1 MFRDAAQGYKSLTKE
16 GRMAMKAVFTMWR
29 NTRMIILTA
38 VCAAIYS
45 AALLAFKTAIPL
57 IPGITEIRVGNIF
70 PMPFG
75 LMFGPAGAWGSAIGN
90 LIGDIFGGTLG
101 PSSLAGFW
109 GNFLLG
115 YLPYTLWTTLFPL
128 NHKSIQWSP
137 KSPKNW
143 LTYVLIAFLSSA
155 ACAVV
160 ISVFVDLLG
169 IIPYNILVK
178 IITLNNTIGSLI
190 GVILLSSVFKL
201 VKDHLH
207 LHWTEVMDET
217 DQGKPLAGPLGAW
230 IVTGASFFGL
240 FGGMVSDLPASTLGW
255 ISTLAILIG
264 SFLL

>member
-1 MFRDAAQGYKSLTKE
+1 MNAAL
-16 GRMAMKAVFTMWR
+16 AMWK

-101 PSSLAGFW
+101 PSSLAGFV

-115 YLPYTLWTTLFPL
+115 YLPYTLWTTLFPF
-128 NHKSIQWSP
+128 NHETIQWSP
-137 KSPKNW
+137 RYPKNW
-143 LTYVLIAFLSSA
+143 LTYILVAFISSA
-155 ACAVV
+155 ACAIV
-160 ISVFVDLLG
+160 ISVLVDFLG
-169 IIPYNILVK
+169 LVPYKVLVK
-178 IITLNNTIGSLI
+178 IITLNNTVGSLI
-190 GVILLSSVFKL
+190 GVLLLTAVFGL
-201 VKDHLH
+201 VKDQLK
-207 LHWTEVMDET
+207 LFWPDVMDLPVR
-217 DQGKPLAGPLGAW
+217 GKSLTGILGAW
-230 IVTGASFFGL
+230 IITGGCLFGL
-240 FGGMVSDLPASTLGW
+240 LGPSLTSFSVSTTGW
-255 ISTLAILIG
+255 VSALALLIG